1 MSICLDTVVAGD
13 IEKVSKS
20 YETDLNKN
28 ARVVLKCNEKV
39 LKPKC
44 NKELKRKLKKY
55 KLRKHGK
62 EDQEII
68 DVSQTFNSSLTI
80 KSPNNNTKS
89 VTIDTLQN
97 SDLYL
102 LDNIHS
108 FNMGRRKKDNY
119 KTNSIV
125 EKVINPI
132 EETDSSI
139 TNADK
144 EDKKQMDAFK
154 LLMDSRNK
162 IIGSNSPGKLKNSGE
177 CNVQDVIEKKE
188 IKARRILSLQK
199 MAQAK
204 GALQKQEMEEL
215 RETCIKQKMEERA
228 ERLKSMISKNDLAL
242 AKHVKNPQSKSNTT
256 DKKSDQTHI
265 SKIGNILNTKNNSY
279 NHDKTP
285 NFSNNSIPI
294 NNNGNTTMS
303 QEEEEFL
310 KKLSPSLKKK
320 ENMLCYFKKVPKDT
334 EISIDNSHT
343 ENINS
348 NQTIIKVKF
357 TPKNKKK
364 KKLDLIENNLVNN
377 NQDIKSKLKDD
388 NMPKE
393 DCLSENAAVNENTD
407 ERRKRKRKKH
417 IKESVNVDSVE
428 ISPNDTR
435 PKRNIRKPLK
445 YVDDIFVSSDEEL
458 HIFTPKKKK
467 NLDIKSDS
475 LQPNRDNNINEI
487 KYQTSEKIS
496 LQYVNKRKSKPNRTD
511 KKQPKLAPIFT
522 TKSQVTAEELKA
534 KQKFLHSG
542 IPSHIKKNTSQQANT
557 TSGCDVF
564 HTVVHVQQIVPKA
577 DANVDCFTS
586 SVAVI
591 ECDDEL
597 KVANVLPDLFKSL
610 LISDVGEKNIIT
622 ENRSNVEAMLH
633 SMKQMYSK
641 FPVYR
646 TYHLLKAKSRGEFGD
661 TNNTN
666 IDNSVEIINGFVDTC
681 NDNPDKLKW
690 TDKYKATST
699 KQLIGNFESIKE
711 LKKWLVSWTESD
723 VSVRHDSDSSDFYH
737 SDSDSGDAIR
747 MRNNL
752 LILTGKIGTGKTS
765 SVYAVASELSI
776 KVIEVNASNKR
787 TGKIMLQDLQ
797 EATQSHKVDRQRD
810 CIDNSQKSLERDANT
825 LPKIKKRGRPA
836 KNKEILSQSSSSIV
850 KKDTNS
856 EPFSSQESLR
866 TDMSLI
872 LIDDADIV
880 FEQDDGFCSAIA
892 QLIHSSKRP
901 VILIAESSQCPHLQK
916 YLKYGQIINMQ
927 PLLPRMLGIWLDIMC
942 LADNGT
948 CYPGLGAML
957 LDFFKGDIRK
967 SINCLQYYMT
977 SQKYIS
983 KQEDASQ
990 RSEFNDKQDVNDE
1003 TSSMSWAVNDDLEEN
1018 ISYANTPC
1026 NSSESIQYF
1035 IGKQLNLQY
1044 PSPSLVFNVWW
1055 SMPNL
1060 LSLNMYDIKIPVCKH
1075 TDTGT
1080 NEKNNLNLQVFA
1092 STIDTISLLDCL
1104 QNTTAE
1110 CQSDITSNPWFSP
1123 ENASLIE
1130 TENFECYD
1138 KNNEMRQDI
1147 SQWLMTSS
1155 IRNAQKKLGCK
1166 QKTDLQFPS
1175 MTWQRER
1182 DKIVSRHK
1190 NLASYLNPSSMMDR
1204 KAVALDY
1211 WSCCRTICRLEKTKT
1226 DSNSKR
1232 NNRFCHYLKS
1242 LNVLCKNDYFDKLGD
1257 SLYLNENT

>member
-1 MSICLDTVVAGD
+1 
-13 IEKVSKS
+13 
-20 YETDLNKN
+20 
-28 ARVVLKCNEKV
+28 
-39 LKPKC
+39 
-44 NKELKRKLKKY
+44 
-55 KLRKHGK
+55 
-62 EDQEII
+62 
-68 DVSQTFNSSLTI
+68 
-80 KSPNNNTKS
+80 
-89 VTIDTLQN
+89 
-97 SDLYL
+97 
-102 LDNIHS
+102 
-108 FNMGRRKKDNY
+108 MGRRKKVNI
-119 KTNSIV
+119 KTNLIV
-125 EKVINPI
+125 ENVISPI
-132 EETDSSI
+132 EETDSSNS
-139 TNADK
+139 NADK

-162 IIGSNSPGKLKNSGE
+162 VIGCNSPGKEKNSE
-177 CNVQDVIEKKE
+177 CNVQDVIEKKK
-188 IKARRILSLQK
+188 IKARRLLSLQK

-215 RETCIKQKMEERA
+215 RETCINQKMEERA
-228 ERLKSMISKNDLAL
+228 KRLKSMITKNDLAL
-242 AKHVKNPQSKSNTT
+242 AKNIKNPPKLNTT
-256 DKKSDQTHI
+256 DKKSDQTQV
-265 SKIGNILNTKNNSY
+265 SEIGTILNNKNNSY
-279 NHDKTP
+279 IHDKALP
-285 NFSNNSIPI
+285 NRDFFDNSIST
-294 NNNGNTTMS
+294 NSNANTTMS
-303 QEEEEFL
+303 QEEVEFL

-334 EISIDNSHT
+334 EICIDNSET
-343 ENINS
+343 ENVNS
-348 NQTIIKVKF
+348 NETTIKVKF
-357 TPKNKKK
+357 TPKTKKK
-364 KKLDLIENNLVNN
+364 KKLGGFENNLVNSN
-377 NQDIKSKLKDD
+377 KDIKSK
-388 NMPKE
+388 PKNNNIAKE
-393 DCLSENAAVNENTD
+393 VCLSENSTVNENTD
-407 ERRKRKRKKH
+407 EERKRKRKKH
-417 IKESVNVDSVE
+417 IKESLNVDSVE
-428 ISPNDTR
+428 KLSPNDR
-435 PKRNIRKPLK
+435 PKRNIKKPLK

-467 NLDIKSDS
+467 NMEIKNRL
-475 LQPNRDNNINEI
+475 LQGNNDNNINET
-487 KYQTSEKIS
+487 KYQIS
-496 LQYVNKRKSKPNRTD
+496 KEISIQYVNKTKSKPNRTVIVQD
-511 KKQPKLAPIFT
+511 KKPPKLAPIFA
-522 TKSQVTAEELKA
+522 TKSQVTAEELIA
-534 KQKFLHSG
+534 KQKFLRSG
-542 IPSHIKKNTSQQANT
+542 IPSHIKKNTSQQAIST
-557 TSGCDVF
+557 LGCDIF

-577 DANVDCFTS
+577 DANVNSLTS
-586 SVAVI
+586 SVPVI
-591 ECDDEL
+591 ECDDKL
-597 KVANVLPDLFKSL
+597 KVANVLPNLFKNL
-610 LISDVGEKNIIT
+610 LISDIEKKNIIT
-622 ENRSNVEAMLH
+622 ENRSNVEAILH

-661 TNNTN
+661 SNYTN
-666 IDNSVEIINGFVDTC
+666 IDNSMEIINGCVDTC

-690 TDKYKATST
+690 TDKYKARST

-752 LILTGKIGTGKTS
+752 LILTGKTGTGKTS

-810 CIDNSQKSLERDANT
+810 CIDNSQKSLDKDANA
-825 LPKIKKRGRPA
+825 LLKVKKRGRPA
-836 KNKEILSQSSSSIV
+836 KNKEILSQSCSSTI

-866 TDMSLI
+866 TGMSLI

-927 PLLPRMLGIWLDIMC
+927 PLLPRMLGTWLDIMC
-942 LADNGT
+942 LADSGT

-990 RSEFNDKQDVNDE
+990 GSEFNDKQDVNDE
-1003 TSSMSWAVNDDLEEN
+1003 NSSMSWAVNEDFEEK
-1018 ISYANTPC
+1018 ISYANTSC
-1026 NSSESIQYF
+1026 NSSENIQYF
-1035 IGKQLNLQY
+1035 MDKQLNLQY

-1055 SMPNL
+1055 SMLKL
-1060 LSLNMYDIKIPVCKH
+1060 LSHNMYDIKIPLCKH
-1075 TDTGT
+1075 TDMET
-1080 NEKNNLNLQVFA
+1080 NQRNILKLQVHA
-1092 STIDTISLLDCL
+1092 STLDTISLLDCL
-1104 QNTTAE
+1104 ENTTAE
-1110 CQSDITSNPWFSP
+1110 CQSNITSNPWFSP
-1123 ENASLIE
+1123 ENDSLIE

-1138 KNNEMRQDI
+1138 RNNEIRQDI

-1155 IRNAQKKLGCK
+1155 IRNAQTKLGCEH
-1166 QKTDLQFPS
+1166 KTDLQFPS
-1175 MTWQRER
+1175 MTWQRDR

-1190 NLASYLNPSSMMDR
+1190 NLASYLNLSSMMDR

-1211 WSCCRTICRLEKTKT
+1211 WSSCRTICRLEKIKT

-1232 NNRFCHYLKS
+1232 NNSSIRSELSNGVVAKQA
-1242 LNVLCKNDYFDKLGD
+1242 LNLSQQSRPSPGGQGYDGANLMSVVYGCLQTLIKEHAPNANYVFIVRH
-1257 SLYLNENT
+1257 TQ